1 MAVATLGKFL
11 VLKKS
16 FLVPFSYL
24 LTDFSKLWTKIFGL
38 ISFMNLSK
46 KIMTFCQNK
55 PIYTYFLLVV
65 HRPNI
70 NVLVDK
76 LFFAQKLN
84 FLPRGIRTHQDE
96 YFELSYAKIGL

>member
-1 MAVATLGKFL
+1 MATLGIFL
-11 VLKKS
+11 GFKKS

-38 ISFMNLSK
+38 ICSMNPSK

-55 PIYTYFLLVV
+55 PIYAQFLRVLLK
-65 HRPNI
+65 PNI
-70 NVLVDK
+70 IVLVDK
-76 LFFAQKLN
+76 LFFAQKFH